1 MFIIYAANLHIFNI
15 IGGVLFGC
23 FEPFFFFFGTL
34 VSEGSRPR
42 DSRVR
47 EYGLEH
53 PPSPEKNRRS
63 VTRARFT
70 AHRNALAQ
78 CARSHAE
85 SQL

>member
-1 MFIIYAANLHIFNI
+1 MFIIYAANLHILILLVGFYL
-15 IGGVLFGC
+15 GVLNL
-23 FEPFFFFFGTL
+23 FFFFFGTL

-78 CARSHAE
+78 CAR
-85 SQL
+85 

>member
-1 MFIIYAANLHIFNI
+1 MLIIYAANLHILILLVGFYL
-15 IGGVLFGC
+15 GVLNL
-23 FEPFFFFFGTL
+23 FFFFGTL